1 MAYPIIDALA
11 GSWVMDQSRLLAAD
25 SPVTAAL
32 FQPTGRTMFYEVI
45 RVVRGIPLFWEEHM
59 DRLKLSVLPE
69 VAVPDSLY
77 EDSCRLIAVNGIE
90 AANLRIVLLEGQ
102 AVIHLTPSN
111 YPSQDL
117 FEQGVPTGILAWERE
132 SPNIKIIRSDYK
144 AAIAARF
151 AENGPFGR
159 YYELLLADHLGYL
172 TEGSR
177 SNLFFIRGTTVLT
190 APENRILK
198 GITRKHILKAI
209 AAAGGELAE
218 GMLTVPEI
226 RLGACDAAFL
236 SSSPFDILPIR
247 AIEDIRLDSAVNLLL
262 RQIDAAYRV
271 IVENYVRLKMNSE

>member
-11 GSWVMDQSRLLAAD
+11 GAWVMDQSRLLSAD
-25 SPVTAAL
+25 SPETAAL

-77 EDSCRLIAVNGIE
+77 ADSCRLIAINGID

-111 YPSQDL
+111 YPSRDL

-159 YYELLLADHLGYL
+159 YYELLLADRLGYL

-198 GITRKHILKAI
+198 GITRKHIVMAI

-218 GMLTVPEI
+218 GMLTVPGI

-247 AIEDIRLDSAVNLLL
+247 AIEDIRLDSAGNQLL
-262 RQIDAAYRV
+262 RQIDAAYRE
-271 IVENYVRLKMNSE
+271 IVEAYVSSKMNSE